1 MPEMK
6 NDSSRLT
13 PHGDAVQF
21 AKDYLALKVT
31 IAKGDE
37 VVKVC
42 RALVALSERG
52 RIEMP
57 SQGEIL
63 LACGELKASELR
75 AVKAVLAWFIG
86 RLNG

>member
-1 MPEMK
+1 
-6 NDSSRLT
+6 
-13 PHGDAVQF
+13 
-21 AKDYLALKVT
+21 
-31 IAKGDE
+31 
-37 VVKVC
+37 
-42 RALVALSERG
+42 
-52 RIEMP
+52 MP